1 VTPITIRPV
10 NGGWIIEHNGV
21 EHVATNADGVTEA
34 IRQLSPYVGGGRPT
48 QDDDAVKGEDEAW
61 AAWSNGYGVVVWT
74 LQSESNRTNFR
85 AALRI
90 AITANQTQ
98 KPMHFT
104 CHDIYEMAQMNG
116 DFHAKYLRHM
126 GATVEWPNGKIQ

>member
-1 VTPITIRPV
+1 MTSITIRPV

-21 EHVATNADGVTEA
+21 EHVATDAGGVTEA

-61 AAWSNGYGVVVWT
+61 TT
-74 LQSESNRTNFR
+74 LAVLSGSTGGLRKRFR

-90 AITANQTQ
+90 AIAANQTQ

-104 CHDIYEMAQMNG
+104 VWDIQNMSLMQGQFIVN
-116 DFHAKYLRHM
+116 FLTQK
-126 GATVEWPNGKIQ
+126 GATVEWPFGETE